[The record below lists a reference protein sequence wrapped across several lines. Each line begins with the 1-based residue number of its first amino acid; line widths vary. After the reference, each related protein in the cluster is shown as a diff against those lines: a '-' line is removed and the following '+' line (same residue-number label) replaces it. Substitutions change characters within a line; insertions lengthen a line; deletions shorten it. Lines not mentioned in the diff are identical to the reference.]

1 MSYNFQLLMIEECVM
16 KKRICIFCFVLCMFL
31 LSACM
36 NNQSVVESTLA
47 ELAQPSWNGRQVGT
61 PGNAMAETYLKEQL
75 IKYGYQ
81 PLIEN
86 DFAVPYEQIIPDT
99 ATAPSFSIIYR
110 NGAKEEL
117 VPGVDFILNFGVE
130 AFSFQGSIVMNPKE
144 DGTSSQA
151 ALFQDSEQ
159 ALHPPEG
166 YGLIIMPSEGF
177 SYKCNG
183 ENLSKPYRINV
194 SPEIYNKLTSSE
206 IEEIKLSYSPKHK
219 LGTVHNVAGVLK
231 GKSSKKAVVLSAHFD
246 GAAPYEKIPFTCAYD
261 NGSGVAALV
270 EIARMLSEYRENNVY
285 DKDIVVCFL
294 NGEETEL
301 AGSAEFAGKI
311 KERYDEVYNINIDCV
326 GGKNCG
332 SLTIMPPDGES
343 QLLFDEVIKELN
355 EQQISYTNNGAWSG
369 DNSSFS
375 NLRIP
380 ALTLGQE
387 NFLNLAHS
395 QNDKL
400 ENLDLKQIQ
409 EICNF
414 VYQFIIDNEE
424 KSFTNPNWN
433 DSIHTLGPD
442 VLQEA
447 DKVTEDID
455 LAFNEI
461 YVFKYNGK
469 YYRKS
474 GNHPLHSEEEF
485 KEYYP
490 HAGIPKFE
498 NNDILDGFSLESIDI
513 TNELCIPVSEYEG
526 KQDVGK
532 VAIVLDQRKI
542 GYARFLFA
550 KGDDVIEISF
560 RQNSTDPGMQDLKGT
575 ELKDEYTGYVKYYD
589 VRSGEASYFGYV
601 DKAKKSGV
609 FVQYYTRK
617 PIIIDGNPYSQID
630 NKLNDDLIMSFI
642 NAFDFKNNYDQYSD
656 CIFGKR

>member
-1 MSYNFQLLMIEECVM
+1 MD
-16 KKRICIFCFVLCMFL
+16 
-31 LSACM
+31 
-36 NNQSVVESTLA
+36 
-47 ELAQPSWNGRQVGT
+47 
-61 PGNAMAETYLKEQL
+61 QL
-75 IKYGYQ
+75 IKYGYR
-81 PLIEN
+81 PLIEK

-99 ATAPSFSIIYR
+99 ATAPSFSIMYR
-110 NGAKEEL
+110 SGEKQEL
-117 VPGVDFILNFGVE
+117 VPGVDFILNFGIS
-130 AFSFQGSIVMNPKE
+130 AFSFQGSIAMNPE
-144 DGTSSQA
+144 EEGTSSQA
-151 ALFQDSEQ
+151 ALFQHSEQ

-166 YGLIIMPSEGF
+166 YGLIIMPSERF

-183 ENLSKPYRINV
+183 ANLSKPYLINI
-194 SPEIYNKLTSSE
+194 SPQIYNKLASSE
-206 IEEIKLSYSPKHK
+206 IEEIKLSYSPKHN

-270 EIARMLSEYRENNVY
+270 EIARMLSEYRKNNVY
-285 DKDIVVCFL
+285 DKDIVVCFF
-294 NGEETEL
+294 NGEETRL

-311 KERYDEVYNINIDCV
+311 KDRYDEVYNINIDCV

-332 SLTIMPPDGES
+332 SLAMMPPDGES
-343 QLLFDEVIKELN
+343 RLLFDEVIKELD
-355 EQQISYTNNGAWSG
+355 EQQISYTNNAAG
-369 DNSSFS
+369 NSDHNSFS
-375 NLRIP
+375 QLGIP

-387 NFLNLAHS
+387 NVFNLAHS
-395 QNDKL
+395 RNDKL

-414 VYQFIIDNEE
+414 VYQFIVDNEE

-433 DSIHTLGPD
+433 DFMHTLDPD

-474 GNHPLHSEEEF
+474 GNHPLQSEEEF

-498 NNDILDGFSLESIDI
+498 NTDILDGFSLESIDI

-526 KQDVGK
+526 KHDVGK
-532 VAIVLDQRKI
+532 VAIVLDQRNI
-542 GYARFLFA
+542 YSARLLFV
-550 KGDDVIEISF
+550 KGDDVIDISF
-560 RQNSTDPGMQDLKGT
+560 RQNSTDPGFLDLKGT

-589 VRSGEASYFGYV
+589 VESGEASHFGYV
-601 DKAKKSGV
+601 DKNKRRGV
-609 FVQYYTRK
+609 FVEYYTRK
-617 PIIIDGNPYSQID
+617 PNIIDGNPTTLIE

-642 NAFDFKNNYDQYSD
+642 NAFDFKNNYDQYFD
-656 CIFGKR
+656 CIFGKP